1 MKVQELKPNEEPPN
15 PAIVNEIVE
24 EELTVEKETEPE
36 VSNADTEL
44 LLVADE
50 ESEGIQE
57 KVKTASIPSTFSSK
71 KQLNQTMT
79 MPMPGNIENK

>member
-24 EELTVEKETEPE
+24 EELT

>member
-24 EELTVEKETEPE
+24 EELTV
-36 VSNADTEL
+36 SNVDTEL